1 VLVAAVLGPEQ
12 REESELE
19 VVRLALQ
26 ELRDSVE
33 LRVGQAE
40 RAMERLF
47 VDPRQIAES
56 SFPVGDPDAVRT
68 ADSVPRRCTGR
79 RPVGSGR

>member
-12 REESELE
+12 REDGELE

-26 ELRDSVE
+26 ELTDSVE
-33 LRVGQAE
+33 LGVGQAE

-47 VDPRQIAES
+47 VDPRQRAES
-56 SFPVGDPDAVRT
+56 NFPVGDPDAVGV
-68 ADSVPRRCTGR
+68 ADSAPRRGTGR